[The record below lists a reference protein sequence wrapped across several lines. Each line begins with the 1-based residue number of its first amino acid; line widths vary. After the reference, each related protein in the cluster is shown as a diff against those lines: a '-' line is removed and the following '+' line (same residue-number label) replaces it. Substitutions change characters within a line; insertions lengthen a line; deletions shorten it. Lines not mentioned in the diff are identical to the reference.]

1 MEQTF
6 KLMDKTKEIKQD
18 KIKENGLKKKLTKD
32 EMIKQ
37 LEVEIREV
45 EKIYHQKA
53 GALAYL
59 REID

>member
-1 MEQTF
+1 ME
-6 KLMDKTKEIKQD
+6 KAKEIKQD
-18 KIKENGLKKKLTKD
+18 KIKENGEKKKLTKD

-37 LEVEIREV
+37 LEGEIREV
-45 EKIYHQKA
+45 EKIYHQKT

>member
-1 MEQTF
+1 
-6 KLMDKTKEIKQD
+6 MDKVKELKKD
-18 KIKENGLKKKLTKD
+18 KTIENGEKKKLTKD

-37 LEVEIREV
+37 LEAEIKEV
-45 EKIYHQKA
+45 VKMYHQKT

>member
-1 MEQTF
+1 ME
-6 KLMDKTKEIKQD
+6 KTKEKKQD
-18 KIKENGLKKKLTKD
+18 IIENGEKKKITKD

-37 LEVEIREV
+37 LEGEIRDI
-45 EKIYHQKA
+45 EKVYHQKT

>member
-1 MEQTF
+1 MN
-6 KLMDKTKEIKQD
+6 KVKEAPTIID
-18 KIKENGLKKKLTKD
+18 NGEKKKLTKD

-37 LEVEIREV
+37 LEGEIREV
-45 EKIYHQKA
+45 EKMYHQKT

>member
-1 MEQTF
+1 MKT
-6 KLMDKTKEIKQD
+6 TKEKPIIKD
-18 KIKENGLKKKLTKD
+18 NGEMKKKPTKD

-37 LEVEIREV
+37 LEGEIREI
-45 EKIYHQKA
+45 EKTYYQKT

>member
-1 MEQTF
+1 ME
-6 KLMDKTKEIKQD
+6 KTKEKKQD
-18 KIKENGLKKKLTKD
+18 IQNGEKKKLTKD

-37 LEVEIREV
+37 LEAEIEQV
-45 EKIYHQKA
+45 VKIYHQKT

>member
-1 MEQTF
+1 ME
-6 KLMDKTKEIKQD
+6 KTKEKPIIQ
-18 KIKENGLKKKLTKD
+18 ENGEKKKLTKD

-37 LEVEIREV
+37 LEGEIREI
-45 EKIYHQKA
+45 EKIYHQKT